1 MSQALRLALPRKQKL
16 RPEVQALRA
25 LAVSLVVVYHYW
37 PAALPGGFV
46 GVDVFFAISGFLIT
60 SQLLKEVDRTGSVSM
75 PSFWA
80 RRARRI
86 LPPALFVLL
95 FCAVGTIVFVPLNYW
110 QQFFAEMRASTT
122 YGQNWHLASSAVN
135 YFAQGQGPSPVEH
148 YWSLSAEEQFYLVW
162 PVLILVAV
170 KIAGIGRVRIPRRPL
185 AVVLPLLT
193 LVSLGYG
200 IWCTDADP
208 AKAYFMTPTRAWEFG
223 AGGLLALLPAAT
235 RNARLR
241 SLVSWLGLGAIGIA
255 AASYSDLTPFPGEAA
270 LLPVLGAVAVMWAGA
285 PESRIAP
292 TPVLAR
298 RPVQFL
304 GDISYAVYL
313 WHWPLF
319 ILAPFALGAAIHT
332 DTKVVL
338 VMLTILAA
346 WLTKLGIEDP
356 VRSGPLLVRRRAR
369 WTFGA
374 AAAGTGMVL
383 AVTFWGAQ
391 HVQAQIHKD
400 ERASE
405 VLLASRPS
413 CFGAAAR
420 DPRHPCSNPKLKF
433 AVVPTPIA
441 AANRPNSPCRFVQT
455 RPFHVCAFGVPRA
468 KATGTVALVGDSHAS
483 HWRAAL
489 EVVARKHGWYG
500 LSITRSG
507 CPFSRTVKV
516 LRVPLFAQCIQWNH
530 QLPHWFAQH
539 PQVSTVFVVQ
549 ESGQKWVVPRG
560 QSEYGAE
567 VSGFQKAW
575 RSLPQSVKH
584 VIVIHDTPKDRDSTA
599 ACVERAIGRHQRAG
613 LACKVPRGLALD
625 PDAEATAAA
634 HAHMPRV
641 QIVDLNR
648 FFCDRRWCYP
658 VIGGALVHKDQHH
671 MTVVWATTLG
681 PYLEHDVDRLITRW
695 NR

>member
-1 MSQALRLALPRKQKL
+1 MSHALRRALPKKQKL

-25 LAVSLVVVYHYW
+25 AAVSLVVVYHFW
-37 PAALPGGFV
+37 PSALPGGFV

-75 PSFWA
+75 PAFWA

-95 FCAVGTIVFVPLNYW
+95 FCAVATIVFVPLNYW

-122 YGQNWHLASSAVN
+122 YGQNWHLASTSAN

-162 PVLILVAV
+162 PVLILAAV
-170 KIAGIGRVRIPRRPL
+170 KLAGIGRVRIPRRPL
-185 AVVLPLLT
+185 AVVLPALT
-193 LVSLGYG
+193 LLSLTYG
-200 IWCTDADP
+200 VWRTAADP
-208 AKAYFMTPTRAWEFG
+208 AAAYFTTPTRAWEFG
-223 AGGLLALLPAAT
+223 AGGLLALLPEAT
-235 RNARLR
+235 RRARLR
-241 SLVSWLGLGAIGIA
+241 GAASWVGLAAILVA
-255 AASYSDLTPFPGEAA
+255 ASSYSDATPFPGVAA

-285 PESRIAP
+285 PATRIAP
-292 TPVLAR
+292 TRLLGL

-319 ILAPFALGAAIHT
+319 ILAPFALGAQVHT
-332 DTKVVL
+332 RTKVVL

-356 VRSGPLLVRRRAR
+356 VRSSPLLARRRAR

-374 AAAGTGMVL
+374 AAAGTGVVL
-383 AVTFWGAQ
+383 AVTFWGAAY
-391 HVQAQIHKD
+391 VQAQIQKD
-400 ERASE
+400 ERTSQ
-405 VLLASRPS
+405 LILASRPS

-420 DPRHPCSNPKLKF
+420 DPRHPCSNRKLKF

-441 AANRPNSPCRFVQT
+441 AADRPNSPCTFVQR
-455 RPFHVCAFGVPRA
+455 RPFNVCAFGVPQS
-468 KATGTVALVGDSHAS
+468 KATGTIALVGDSHAS

-516 LRVPLFAQCIQWNH
+516 LRVPLFSKCIQWNH
-530 QLPHWFAQH
+530 QLPHWFASH
-539 PQVSTVFVVQ
+539 PRVSTVFVVQ
-549 ESGQKWVVPRG
+549 ESGQKWVVPHG

-567 VSGFQKAW
+567 VNGFTRAW
-575 RSLPQSVKH
+575 KTLPESVKH
-584 VIVIHDTPKDRDSTA
+584 VVVIHDTPKDRDGTA
-599 ACVERAIGRHQRAG
+599 SCVERALGRHKQAG
-613 LACKVPRGLALD
+613 LACKVPRGVAVD

-634 HAHMPRV
+634 HAHMRRV
-641 QIVDLNR
+641 QLVDLNR
-648 FFCDRRWCYP
+648 FLCDRLWCYP

-671 MTVVWATTLG
+671 MTVVFATTLG
-681 PYLEHDVDRLITRW
+681 PYLGQDVNRLMARW
-695 NR
+695 NQ